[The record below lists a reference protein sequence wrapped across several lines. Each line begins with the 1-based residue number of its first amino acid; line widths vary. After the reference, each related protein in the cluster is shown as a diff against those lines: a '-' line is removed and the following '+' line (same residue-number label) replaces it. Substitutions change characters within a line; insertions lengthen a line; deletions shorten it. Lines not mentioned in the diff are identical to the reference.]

1 MVRRS
6 QEVSVKAQG
15 TSTVGMRGT
24 RLTLAASVSDSVM
37 ARWGVGG
44 ARALAAVMLLTGG
57 SKRAEHLLHRILM
70 PPPGHKV
77 RVYFEAHTH
86 ETRRDSMQTREEGVR
101 SLTCGNLSFA
111 FACVG
116 AAAAH
121 GGPGAARSAG
131 RRMPLPTAPTAHASP
146 AAIPCRHG
154 TRLFGLAGDA
164 AGPVP
169 HARAP
174 HLRAAPMHLP
184 PGKGQCSS
192 ACSRSQK

>member
-1 MVRRS
+1 MGRRS

-15 TSTVGMRGT
+15 TSTVGIRGA
-24 RLTLAASVSDSVM
+24 RLTFAASVSDSVM

-77 RVYFEAHTH
+77 RVYFEAHTRDTTPFDAG
-86 ETRRDSMQTREEGVR
+86 TRDRRQISDLWV
-101 SLTCGNLSFA
+101 LLLLCPVA
-111 FACVG
+111 

-131 RRMPLPTAPTAHASP
+131 RRVPSSYSTDSTCISSRHSLQAWNRPFR
-146 AAIPCRHG
+146 PCW
-154 TRLFGLAGDA
+154 
-164 AGPVP
+164 
-169 HARAP
+169 
-174 HLRAAPMHLP
+174 
-184 PGKGQCSS
+184 
-192 ACSRSQK
+192 